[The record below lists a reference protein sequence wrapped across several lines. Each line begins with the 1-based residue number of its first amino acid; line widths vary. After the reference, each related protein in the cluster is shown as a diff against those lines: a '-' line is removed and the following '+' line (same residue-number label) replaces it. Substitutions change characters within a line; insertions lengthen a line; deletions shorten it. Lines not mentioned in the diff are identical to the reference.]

1 MLYRTI
7 YVWVKSAIWLY
18 FSKIEV
24 HGLSNIP
31 NNQPI
36 LLAVNHQ
43 NALLDALVV
52 AVSLKRPVHFMTRAD
67 IFKKKTIGKILRA
80 LNLIPIYRLRDG
92 LEELEKNEQI
102 FDECNQ
108 LLAEN
113 KIILIFPEGSHLYQ
127 RRLRPLKKG
136 VARIAVGGVLAIK
149 KDVFI
154 VPVGINYES
163 HKHSCS
169 WLNLSFGKPIS
180 TLELLEEN
188 GLNSSQTTH
197 QLTEIISEKLKECIV
212 NIEDKENYDFINLF
226 SKINF
231 QKSNENRNFIAQQQW
246 VKKYNEL
253 ENSVKEEVISKTKEY
268 QKLWN
273 KLALPPRQMGKI
285 NNSISIFQILITP
298 SYLLAY
304 LLFLPAKLCYHK
316 LISNFADRQ
325 WEASIKVVSIMIFY
339 PIWILCLLL
348 AMFFLIPNYFLW
360 AALALFAFAIVF
372 KFSKNSAEKALF
384 YLRIKAIRKKSE
396 IYLLKKL
403 ELELQKIKIL

>member
-1 MLYRTI
+1 MLYRII
-7 YVWVKSAIWLY
+7 YVWVKSVIWLY

-67 IFKKKTIGKILRA
+67 IFKKKPIGKILRA

-92 LEELEKNEQI
+92 LSELANNEQI
-102 FDECNQ
+102 FDECNE
-108 LLAEN
+108 LLDEN
-113 KIILIFPEGSHLYQ
+113 KVILIFPEGSHLYQ

-136 VARIAVGGVLAIK
+136 VARMAVGALLAIK

-169 WLNLSFGKPIS
+169 WLNLSIGEPIS
-180 TLELLEEN
+180 TQQFLEEN
-188 GLNSSQTTH
+188 NQNISRTTH
-197 QLTEIISEKLKECIV
+197 QLTTIISEKLKENLV
-212 NIEDKENYDFINLF
+212 NIEEEENYDLINLF

-231 QKSNENRNFIAQQQW
+231 QKPNGNRIFIVQQQW
-246 VKKYNEL
+246 VKKYYEL
-253 ENSVKEEVISKTKEY
+253 ENSDKEDVISKTKEY
-268 QKLWN
+268 KKLWN
-273 KLALPPRQMGKI
+273 NLALPSRQMGNI
-285 NNSISIFQILITP
+285 NNSISISKLLITP
-298 SYLLAY
+298 FYLLAS

-339 PIWILCLLL
+339 PIWVICLLL
-348 AMFFLIPNYFLW
+348 AIFFLISNYFLW
-360 AALALFAFAIVF
+360 GSLILFTLAIVF

-384 YLRIKAIRKKSE
+384 YLRIKTIHKKSE
-396 IYLLKKL
+396 INLLKKL
-403 ELELQKIKIL
+403 ELELQGIRIL